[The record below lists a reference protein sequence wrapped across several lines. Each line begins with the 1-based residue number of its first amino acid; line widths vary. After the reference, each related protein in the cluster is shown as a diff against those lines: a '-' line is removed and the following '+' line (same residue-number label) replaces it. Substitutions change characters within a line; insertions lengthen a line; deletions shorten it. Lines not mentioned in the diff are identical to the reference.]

1 MRSSNSRRRKC
12 DRSIIRAA
20 KRAISP
26 LDSSG
31 AKIFGSVNLEGST
44 PVSDVPA
51 MDAVDGTALLVLV
64 EGRNS
69 LATPA
74 NCRQRLPRINNT
86 QRFIVFTMV

>member
-1 MRSSNSRRRKC
+1 
-12 DRSIIRAA
+12 
-20 KRAISP
+20 
-26 LDSSG
+26 
-31 AKIFGSVNLEGST
+31 
-44 PVSDVPA
+44 VPA